1 MLNAKLERHMTGPH
15 ALSREVS
22 TYIYIYIY
30 RLVSCP
36 CDAHNFVIF
45 YVKWF

>member
-22 TYIYIYIY
+22 TYIYIY

-36 CDAHNFVIF
+36 CDAHNFVII